1 MEILEQIPSKEYF
14 IEHNQEYFIYAK
26 DRVKEV
32 REYLELECGFDK
44 AGWDTS
50 RYIELNWLFINS
62 RNEVHGDYGN
72 GVIGRKKCTIDNLL
86 DEYKLYSGC
95 RPIKLKE

>member
-14 IEHNQEYFIYAK
+14 IEHNQEYSIYAK
-26 DRVKEV
+26 GRVKEV
-32 REYLELECGFDK
+32 REYLELECLFNKSQWTTDK
-44 AGWDTS
+44 FLDLIWIYVDSIG
-50 RYIELNWLFINS
+50 Y
-62 RNEVHGDYGN
+62 VHGHMDDETE
-72 GVIGRKKCTIDNLL
+72 RKKCTIDNLL

>member
-44 AGWDTS
+44 AQWTTDN
-50 RYIELNWLFINS
+50 YLDLIWIYVNS
-62 RNEVHGDYGN
+62 NGYVHGDRDN
-72 GVIGRKKCTIDNLL
+72 VTGRKKCTIDNLL
-86 DEYKLYSGC
+86 DGYKLYSGC
-95 RPIKLKE
+95 RPINLKE